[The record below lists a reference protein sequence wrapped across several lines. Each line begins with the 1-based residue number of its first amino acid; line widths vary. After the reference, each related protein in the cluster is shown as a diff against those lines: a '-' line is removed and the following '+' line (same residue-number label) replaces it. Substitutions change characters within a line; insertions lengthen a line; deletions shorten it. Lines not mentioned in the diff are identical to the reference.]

1 MPSGR
6 GLEEQRER
14 EGKRESC
21 SESSGVVW
29 RAGLGA
35 LGSRERLC
43 QGGLLLEASA
53 SAVGHTEG
61 EGSAEARCPLGSSRG
76 GCSEVLAGKAAT
88 CTVLSGFFKRLGHT
102 LQK

>member
-1 MPSGR
+1 M
-6 GLEEQRER
+6 EEQRER

>member
-1 MPSGR
+1 M
-6 GLEEQRER
+6 EW
-14 EGKRESC
+14 C
-21 SESSGVVW
+21 
-29 RAGLGA
+29 AGLIWERWGA
-35 LGSRERLC
+35 KRGSVC
-43 QGGLLLEASA
+43 QGGFLLEASA

-61 EGSAEARCPLGSSRG
+61 EGSTEARCPLGSSRG